1 MEPVS
6 QRNSFSTGDAAL
18 GPGSEV
24 RLSRA
29 AHVVVAVLLWLSV
42 CVGVGANALVLLL
55 FARRR
60 ALRVPS
66 FLLLANM
73 SASELLGSLSTTAML
88 LLWGPW
94 HGARGQAVCLW
105 DGFSLTLFGTV
116 SAGSLALL
124 AFERCSRL
132 SRPQDLDLSWGRRAS
147 AAAWLYALAWSSAPL
162 LGWGHYMPE
171 SHGLGCSLDWR
182 PQGVASNVFVLLLFL
197 GCLVLPVAATALCY
211 GRIVLTIRA
220 LRSRYAAHTRRAA
233 ALACYEQQAARAW
246 VLVLLLCFTART
258 PHALL
263 ALMDVQRDYPVG
275 SSTSSSSSS
284 SSAPVISAVP
294 MLLTRT
300 TATYHP
306 LLYIFTNKQFRRCA
320 WGLLVARWRA
330 WPVGEAMGS
339 PPTGQVTHTMELGD
353 TVDVPAAAAAAACS
367 LSKATPPH
375 NKEAAVGETR
385 AEAHKVA
392 ATRLIHVA
400 PCTST
405 SSGSMLLT

>member
-1 MEPVS
+1 MEPES
-6 QRNSFSTGDAAL
+6 QRNSLSTGDAAAL
-18 GPGSEV
+18 GPGSEAG
-24 RLSRA
+24 LSGA
-29 AHVVVAVLLWLSV
+29 AHVVAAVVLWLGV
-42 CVGVGANALVLLL
+42 CVGVSANALVLLL

-60 ALRVPS
+60 FLRVPS
-66 FLLLANM
+66 FMLLANM
-73 SASELLGSLSTTAML
+73 SASELLGSLSTAAML
-88 LLWGPW
+88 LLWGPG
-94 HGARGQAVCLW
+94 HDARGQAMCLW

-182 PQGVASNVFVLLLFL
+182 PQDVASNAFVLLLFL

-220 LRSRYAAHTRRAA
+220 LRTRYAAHTRRAA

-258 PHALL
+258 PHALM
-263 ALMDVQRDYPVG
+263 ALMDVQRDYHVA
-275 SSTSSSSSS
+275 SASSSSSS
-284 SSAPVISAVP
+284 FTPVISAVP

-300 TATYHP
+300 TAAYHP

-353 TVDVPAAAAAAACS
+353 TVPS
-367 LSKATPPH
+367 PSKATPPH

-385 AEAHKVA
+385 AETHKVA
-392 ATRLIHVA
+392 ATRIIHVA

-405 SSGSMLLT
+405 SSGSVLLT